1 MVYIFWVLFRNT
13 PYSKSYNYWHIQF
26 LKFFLSC
33 LSCYFT
39 LILLYTWCE
48 EWTEY
53 HFFPIWINSCS
64 HTIYWTID
72 PQSHTHPM
80 PYSASGS
87 AFIFSWIPLWAH
99 CSFLWSVCVSL
110 FQYYVVLY
118 AHIYQYCYF
127 SGQSPSTPSQMHTLF
142 LFLKSILIIPGPLP
156 THVSFG
162 VRLLR
167 SKINFWGIGWNC
179 IEFGDSW
186 HLWCWVLLYMN
197 ILYLS
202 GSLGLL

>member
-1 MVYIFWVLFRNT
+1 MFKLLCHPDFIVYVVWGTNRI
-13 PYSKSYNYWHIQF
+13 S
-26 LKFFLSC
+26 
-33 LSCYFT
+33 
-39 LILLYTWCE
+39 
-48 EWTEY
+48 
-53 HFFPIWINSCS
+53 FFPSMDKLLFPHYLLNNWSPVT
-64 HTIYWTID
+64 HTSNALQCQRVSLHI
-72 PQSHTHPM
+72 
-80 PYSASGS
+80 
-87 AFIFSWIPLWAH
+87 SWIPLWAH
-99 CSFLWSVCVSL
+99 CSFLWSICVSL

-167 SKINFWGIGWNC
+167 SKINFWDIGWNC